1 MPHIGFIGL
10 GNMGGPMAANLVKS
24 GEHVLGFD
32 VVTASRESSA
42 RDGVQIVANARAC
55 VENAD
60 VVITMLPAGEH
71 VLSVWNDIV
80 PHARQGTLFIDCS
93 TIDVASARNAH
104 SLAASRGIATL
115 DAPVSGGVG
124 GAKAATLTFMVGGTA
139 AAFAHGKPVLERMGK
154 RVVHCGEA
162 GNGQAAKICNNMIL
176 GVSMIAVSEAFVLGE
191 KLGLSHQALFDV
203 ASASSGQCWSLTSY
217 CPVPGPVPASPANN
231 GYKPGFAAALML
243 KDLKLARE
251 ASASGQSEYRAGSTG
266 CRNLRGLCR
275 RRPQRLGFLRH
286 HQCRPRALRTR
297 VTKLTIRAPLTRPRT
312 HNF

>member
-1 MPHIGFIGL
+1 MTNIGFIGL

-24 GEHVLGFD
+24 GERVHGFD
-32 VVTASRESSA
+32 VVPASREASA
-42 RDGVQIVANARAC
+42 RDGVQIVANAKAT

-60 VVITMLPAGEH
+60 IVITMLPSGEH

-80 PHARQGTLFIDCS
+80 PQARQGTLFIDCS
-93 TIDVASARNAH
+93 TIDVASARKAH
-104 SLAASRGIATL
+104 ALAAGRGIATL

-139 AAFAHGKPVLERMGK
+139 AAFAHGKPLLERMGK

-176 GVSMIAVSEAFVLGE
+176 GISMIAVSEAFVLGE

-231 GYKPGFAAALML
+231 DYKPGFAAALML
-243 KDLKLARE
+243 KDLNLAKAAAE
-251 ASASGQSEYRAGSTG
+251 STGVKTELGGHAAAIYDVFAQSGQAGADFSAIIT
-266 CRNLRGLCR
+266 LVRGQSDR
-275 RRPQRLGFLRH
+275 G
-286 HQCRPRALRTR
+286 
-297 VTKLTIRAPLTRPRT
+297 
-312 HNF
+312 